1 MNLYDSTAI
10 HISKVVTQSYST
22 SFSMATSLLDR
33 QHRDAIY
40 SIYGFVRLADEIV
53 DTFHEYPKEQLLNK
67 IETDLKESLEN
78 GICINPVLHSFQLM
92 VKKYN
97 VPYKYINAFLLSMKS
112 DLMIKEYDTQPK
124 ADEYIY
130 GSAEVVGLICLRVF
144 TDGDEERFNELEK
157 PAMKLGSAFQKV
169 NFLRDLKNDTGI
181 LKRSYF
187 PELTREKLNDQNK
200 QKIIAEIEK
209 EFDEALKGIR
219 KLPPDAK
226 VAVLTAYYYYRE
238 LLIKIKNTPSDLIME
253 SRIRISNFMKIY
265 LLLKAKIVCQINK
278 L

>member
-112 DLMIKEYDTQPK
+112 DLMIKEYNTQPK
-124 ADEYIY
+124 ADKYIY

-187 PELTREKLNDQNK
+187 PELTREKLNEQNK
-200 QKIIAEIEK
+200 QKIISEIEM